1 MGRNWQQRYTS
12 QTLHPCMSPNE
23 YISMNKIAQIKKDLA
38 KKELANTINQHLKS
52 VEKLLPVVMINNTI
66 LSTAQSL
73 VLHNA
78 INAFAMD
85 LKLNGLGKNEMGLA
99 MVDTY
104 LRIINEIEEVFAK
117 ETIKLNR

>member
-1 MGRNWQQRYTS
+1 
-12 QTLHPCMSPNE
+12 
-23 YISMNKIAQIKKDLA
+23 MNKIAQIKKDLA